1 MDSHLLMT
9 RFLLLW
15 ILLIHLGHAFWCFY
29 SIWLQLLQMVPGLD
43 RHREFVAADVGI
55 RLIGGGLAG
64 ITAASL
70 TYPLDLVRTRL
81 AAQVS
86 SSHHHFFL
94 SLQPHNRL
102 CNLYT

>member
-1 MDSHLLMT
+1 
-9 RFLLLW
+9 
-15 ILLIHLGHAFWCFY
+15 
-29 SIWLQLLQMVPGLD
+29 MVPGLD
-43 RHREFVAADVGI
+43 RHREFLAADVGI

-86 SSHHHFFL
+86 PSHLIIFSSHFNHSTDCVIQSAHTELKCAFGA
-94 SLQPHNRL
+94 H
-102 CNLYT
+102 LY